1 LVNEHFYR
9 EPIER
14 FGKLIVSTSANI
26 SGKANPTCFA
36 DIEKSLLD
44 KVDYIVNLHLDKKGG
59 QSSIIVRW
67 PTNGEIEYIR
77 K

>member
-1 LVNEHFYR
+1 M
-9 EPIER
+9 ER
-14 FGKLIVSTSANI
+14 SSTSINFNKRPSAI
-26 SGKANPTCFA
+26 SFDEIDP
-36 DIEKSLLD
+36 LLL
-44 KVDYIVNLHLDKKGG
+44 KQVDYIVNLHLDKKGG